1 MAISLLN
8 NISALQAENQ
18 LNQTSNNLQST
29 LFQLSSGSRLNSGAD
44 DPAGLEIANGL
55 QANITALNQS
65 ATNANEGVGLAQT
78 ADGALA
84 QVTTLLNRATT
95 LATEAANGTNTGT
108 QSTALDTEFTSI
120 KNEIDQIGL
129 NTTYNGTS
137 VFQAGTTSIFLSD
150 GGAAETLTTA
160 TIGVTPG
167 ALSQASLALDNT
179 TLLATGTFG
188 QPGYV
193 SGQQNSVAALAQITA
208 AVQSVAGS
216 RAGLGA
222 SINRLNAAQGV
233 ETAQVQ
239 NLTQAEDGITA
250 ANIPQEVANL
260 SKFSVLNQTG
270 ISALTQANTQLQNI
284 LGLFR

>member
-8 NISALQAENQ
+8 NIAALQAENQ

-55 QANITALNQS
+55 EANITALNQS

-84 QVTTLLNRATT
+84 QVTNLLNRATT
-95 LATEAANGTNTGT
+95 LATEAANGTNTGA
-108 QSTALDTEFTSI
+108 QLTALNTEYTSI
-120 KNEIDQIGL
+120 QNEINQIGL
-129 NTTYNGTS
+129 NTTFNGTS

-150 GGAAETLTTA
+150 GGAAETLANA
-160 TIGVTPG
+160 TIGVSPG
-167 ALSQASLALDNT
+167 TLAASGAGGLGLTAGLTSTANAATALTQITSAIQT
-179 TLLATGTFG
+179 
-188 QPGYV
+188 
-193 SGQQNSVAALAQITA
+193 VAATRGSLGA
-208 AVQSVAGS
+208 AV
-216 RAGLGA
+216 
-222 SINRLNAAQGV
+222 NRLNAASNV

-239 NLTQAEDGITA
+239 NLTSAEDGITA
-250 ANIPQEVANL
+250 ANIPQEVTKL
-260 SKFSVLNQTG
+260 SQFSVLDQTG
-270 ISALTQANTQLQNI
+270 ISSLTQANNSLQNI

>member
-8 NISALQAENQ
+8 NISALQAENN

-84 QVTTLLNRATT
+84 QVTNLLNRATT
-95 LATEAANGTNTGT
+95 LATEAANGTNTPG
-108 QSTALDTEFTSI
+108 QLTALNTEFTSI
-120 KNEIDQIGL
+120 KSEIDQIGQ

-150 GGAAETLTTA
+150 GGAAETLANA
-160 TIGVTPG
+160 TIAVSPG
-167 ALSQASLALDNT
+167 ALSQASLALDTT
-179 TLLATGTFG
+179 TLVASGSGPSAQTGA
-188 QPGYV
+188 
-193 SGQQNSVAALAQITA
+193 QNAVAALAAITA
-208 AVQSVAGS
+208 AVQSVASSRGS
-216 RAGLGA
+216 LGA
-222 SINRLNAAQGV
+222 AVNRLNAASAV

-239 NLTQAEDGITA
+239 NLTSAEDGITA

-260 SKFSVLNQTG
+260 SKYSVLNQTG
-270 ISALTQANTQLQNI
+270 ISSLTQANTQLQNI

>member
-18 LNQTSNNLQST
+18 LNQTANNLQST

-55 QANITALNQS
+55 EANITALNQS

-84 QVTTLLNRATT
+84 QVTNLLNRATT
-95 LATEAANGTNTGT
+95 LATEAANGTNTG
-108 QSTALDTEFTSI
+108 QQLIALDTEYTSI
-120 KNEIDQIGL
+120 KAEIDQIGL

-137 VFQAGTTSIFLSD
+137 VFTGGTTSIFLSD
-150 GGAAETLTTA
+150 GGASETLATA
-160 TIGVTPG
+160 TIGINAGTISSAG
-167 ALSQASLALDNT
+167 LGLATALDT
-179 TLLATGTFG
+179 QADAVT
-188 QPGYV
+188 
-193 SGQQNSVAALAQITA
+193 ALAQITA
-208 AVQSVAGS
+208 AVQTVAGS

-222 SINRLNAAQGV
+222 SINRLTAAQGV

-239 NLTQAEDGITA
+239 NLTSAEDGITA

-260 SKFSVLNQTG
+260 SKFSVLDQTG
-270 ISALTQANTQLQNI
+270 ISALTQANNQLQNI
-284 LGLFR
+284 LALFR

>member
-8 NISALQAENQ
+8 NISALRAENN
-18 LNQTSNNLQST
+18 LNQTANNLEST

-84 QVTTLLNRATT
+84 QVTNLLNRATT
-95 LATEAANGTNTGT
+95 LATEAANGTNSAG
-108 QSTALDTEFTSI
+108 QLTALDTEYTSI
-120 KNEIDQIGL
+120 KAEIDQIGL

-137 VFQAGTTSIFLSD
+137 VFTGGTTSIFLSD
-150 GGAAETLTTA
+150 GGAAETLANA
-160 TIGVTPG
+160 TIGITTNT
-167 ALSQASLALDNT
+167 LSSAVLGLAGNLTTQANA
-179 TLLATGTFG
+179 AT
-188 QPGYV
+188 
-193 SGQQNSVAALAQITA
+193 ALAQITGAVTTVA
-208 AVQSVAGS
+208 ADRGS
-216 RAGLGA
+216 LGA
-222 SINRLNAAQGV
+222 SINRLNAASGV

-239 NLTQAEDGITA
+239 NLTSAEDGITA

-260 SKFSVLNQTG
+260 SKYSVLDQTG

>member
-8 NISALQAENQ
+8 NIASLEAENN
-18 LNQTSNNLQST
+18 LNQTANNLQST
-29 LFQLSSGSRLNSGAD
+29 LFQLSSGSRINSGAD

-84 QVTTLLNRATT
+84 QVTNLLNRATT
-95 LATEAANGTNTGT
+95 LATEAANGTNTGS
-108 QSTALDTEFTSI
+108 QLAALNTEFTSI
-120 KNEIDQIGL
+120 KAEIDQIGL
-129 NTTYNGTS
+129 NTTYNSTS
-137 VFQAGTTSIFLSD
+137 VFQATTTSIFLSD
-150 GGAAETLTTA
+150 GGAAETLATA

-167 ALSQASLALDNT
+167 TLSSAGLGLTTALDT
-179 TLLATGTFG
+179 QADAVT
-188 QPGYV
+188 
-193 SGQQNSVAALAQITA
+193 ALAQITT
-208 AVQSVAGS
+208 AVQGVAAS

-222 SINRLNAAQGV
+222 SINRLSAAQGV

-239 NLTQAEDGITA
+239 NLTSAEDGITA

-260 SKFSVLNQTG
+260 SKYSVLDQTG
-270 ISALTQANTQLQNI
+270 ISALTQANNALQNI

>member
-8 NISALQAENQ
+8 NIASLEAQNN
-18 LNQTSNNLQST
+18 LNQTANNLQST
-29 LFQLSSGSRLNSGAD
+29 LFQLSSGSRINSGAD

-78 ADGALA
+78 ADGALS
-84 QVTTLLNRATT
+84 QVTNLLNRATT
-95 LATEAANGTNTGT
+95 LATEAANGTNTGN
-108 QSTALDTEFTSI
+108 QLTALNTEFTSI
-120 KNEIDQIGL
+120 KAEIDQIGL
-129 NTTYNGTS
+129 NTTYNSTS
-137 VFQAGTTSIFLSD
+137 VFQATTTSIFLSD
-150 GGAAETLTTA
+150 GGAAETLATA

-167 ALSQASLALDNT
+167 TLSSAGLGLTTALDT
-179 TLLATGTFG
+179 QADAVT
-188 QPGYV
+188 
-193 SGQQNSVAALAQITA
+193 ALAQITT
-208 AVQSVAGS
+208 AVQGVAAS

-222 SINRLNAAQGV
+222 SINRLSAAQGV

-239 NLTQAEDGITA
+239 NLTSAEDGITA

-260 SKFSVLNQTG
+260 SKYSVLDQTG
-270 ISALTQANTQLQNI
+270 ISALTQANNALQNI

>member
-8 NISALQAENQ
+8 NISALQAENN
-18 LNQTSNNLQST
+18 LNQTSNSLQST

-84 QVTTLLNRATT
+84 QVTNLLNRATT
-95 LATEAANGTNTGT
+95 LATEAANGTNTAG
-108 QSTALDTEFTSI
+108 QLTALNTEFTSI
-120 KNEIDQIGL
+120 KSEIDQIGQ

-150 GGAAETLTTA
+150 GGAAETLSTA
-160 TIGVTPG
+160 TIGVAPNTLSSAG
-167 ALSQASLALDNT
+167 LGLSTALDTQANAVTALS
-179 TLLATGTFG
+179 
-188 QPGYV
+188 
-193 SGQQNSVAALAQITA
+193 QITA
-208 AVQSVAGS
+208 AIQTVASTRGS
-216 RAGLGA
+216 LGA
-222 SINRLNAAQGV
+222 AVNRLNAASNV
-233 ETAQVQ
+233 ATAQVQ
-239 NLTQAEDGITA
+239 NLTAAEDGITA

-260 SKFSVLNQTG
+260 SKYSVLNQTG
-270 ISALTQANTQLQNI
+270 ISSLTQANTQLQNI

>member
-8 NISALQAENQ
+8 NISALEAENN

-29 LFQLSSGSRLNSGAD
+29 LFQLSSGSRINSGAD

-84 QVTTLLNRATT
+84 QVTNLLNRATT
-95 LATEAANGTNTGT
+95 LATEAANGTNTG
-108 QSTALDTEFTSI
+108 QQLTALNTEYTSI
-120 KNEIDQIGL
+120 KAEIDQIGL

-137 VFQAGTTSIFLSD
+137 VFQATTTSIFLSD
-150 GGAAETLTTA
+150 GGAAETLATS

-167 ALSQASLALDNT
+167 TLSSTGLGLSTALDSQADAVTALSQIT
-179 TLLATGTFG
+179 T
-188 QPGYV
+188 
-193 SGQQNSVAALAQITA
+193 
-208 AVQSVAGS
+208 AVQTVAGS

-233 ETAQVQ
+233 ETSQVQ
-239 NLTQAEDGITA
+239 NLTSAEDGITA

-260 SKFSVLNQTG
+260 SKYSVLDQTG
-270 ISALTQANTQLQNI
+270 ISALTQANNTLQNI

>member
-8 NISALQAENQ
+8 NIAALQAENQ
-18 LNQTSNNLQST
+18 LDQTSNNLQST

-84 QVTTLLNRATT
+84 QVTDLLNRATT
-95 LATEAANGTNTGT
+95 LATEAANGTNTGA
-108 QSTALDTEFTSI
+108 QLTALNTEYTSI
-120 KNEIDQIGL
+120 KAEIDQIGL

-137 VFQAGTTSIFLSD
+137 VFSTGTTSIFLSD
-150 GGAAETLTTA
+150 GGAAETLANA
-160 TIGVTPG
+160 TIAVSPGTLSSAELGLATALDTQADAVT
-167 ALSQASLALDNT
+167 ALS
-179 TLLATGTFG
+179 
-188 QPGYV
+188 
-193 SGQQNSVAALAQITA
+193 QITA
-208 AVQSVAGS
+208 AVQTVAGS

-239 NLTQAEDGITA
+239 NLTSAEDAITA
-250 ANIPQEVANL
+250 ANIPEEVTRL
-260 SKFSVLNQTG
+260 SQYSVLDQTG
-270 ISALTQANTQLQNI
+270 ISSLTQANNSLQNI
-284 LGLFR
+284 LALFR

>member
-8 NISALQAENQ
+8 NISALQAENN
-18 LNQTSNNLQST
+18 LKQTSANLQST

-95 LATEAANGTNTGT
+95 LATEAANGTNTGL
-108 QSTALDTEFTSI
+108 QLTALDTEFTSI
-120 KNEIDQIGL
+120 KAEIDQIGQ

-137 VFQAGTTSIFLSD
+137 VFAAGTTSIFLSD
-150 GGAAETLTTA
+150 GGAAETLANA
-160 TIGVTPG
+160 TIAVTPG
-167 ALSQASLALDNT
+167 ALSQFSLALDTT
-179 TLLATGTFG
+179 TLVPTTDPTTGVVT
-188 QPGYV
+188 
-193 SGQQNSVAALAQITA
+193 SGQENAVTALAAITA

-239 NLTQAEDGITA
+239 NLTEAEDAITA

-260 SKFSVLNQTG
+260 SKYSVLNQTG

>member
-8 NISALQAENQ
+8 NISALQAENN
-18 LNQTSNNLQST
+18 LNQTSNSLQST

-84 QVTTLLNRATT
+84 QVTNLLNRATT
-95 LATEAANGTNTGT
+95 LATEAANGTNTAG
-108 QSTALDTEFTSI
+108 QLTALNTEFTSI
-120 KNEIDQIGL
+120 KSEIDQIGQ

-150 GGAAETLTTA
+150 GGAAETLSTA
-160 TIGVTPG
+160 TIGVAPNTLSSAG
-167 ALSQASLALDNT
+167 LGLSTALDTQANAVTALS
-179 TLLATGTFG
+179 
-188 QPGYV
+188 
-193 SGQQNSVAALAQITA
+193 QITA
-208 AVQSVAGS
+208 AIQTVASTRGS
-216 RAGLGA
+216 LGA
-222 SINRLNAAQGV
+222 AVNRLNAASNV
-233 ETAQVQ
+233 ATAQVQ
-239 NLTQAEDGITA
+239 NLTAAEDGITA

-260 SKFSVLNQTG
+260 SKYSVLNQTG
-270 ISALTQANTQLQNI
+270 ISSLTQANTQLQNI
-284 LGLFR
+284 LGPFR

>member
-84 QVTTLLNRATT
+84 QVTNLLNRATT
-95 LATEAANGTNTGT
+95 LATEAANGTNTLA
-108 QSTALDTEFTSI
+108 QSGALDTEFQSI
-120 KNEIDQIGL
+120 KDEITQIGT

-137 VFQAGTTSIFLSD
+137 VFAAGTTSIFLSD
-150 GGAAETLTTA
+150 GGAAETLATA
-160 TIGVTPG
+160 TIAVSPG
-167 ALSQASLALDNT
+167 ALSATTLALNT
-179 TLLATGTFG
+179 TSLTGGTTAAA
-188 QPGYV
+188 Q
-193 SGQQNSVAALAQITA
+193 SNAAAALVAITA
-208 AVQSVAGS
+208 AVQTVASTRGS
-216 RAGLGA
+216 LGA
-222 SINRLNAAQGV
+222 SINRLNAASAV

-239 NLTQAEDGITA
+239 NLTAAEDGITA

-260 SKFSVLNQTG
+260 SKYSVLDQTG
-270 ISALTQANTQLQNI
+270 ISSLTQANNALQNI

>member
-18 LNQTSNNLQST
+18 LQQTANNLQST

-84 QVTTLLNRATT
+84 QVTNLLNRATT
-95 LATEAANGTNTGT
+95 LATEAANGTNTGNNL
-108 QSTALDTEFTSI
+108 TALDTEYTSI
-120 KNEIDQIGL
+120 KAEIDQIGL
-129 NTTYNGTS
+129 NTTYNGQS
-137 VFQAGTTSIFLSD
+137 VFTGGTTSIFLSD
-150 GGAAETLTTA
+150 GGASETLATA
-160 TIGVTPG
+160 TIGIAPGTVSSAGLGLATALDSQADAVT
-167 ALSQASLALDNT
+167 ALS
-179 TLLATGTFG
+179 
-188 QPGYV
+188 
-193 SGQQNSVAALAQITA
+193 QITA
-208 AVQSVAGS
+208 AVQTVAGS

-239 NLTQAEDGITA
+239 NLTSAEDGITA
-250 ANIPQEVANL
+250 ANIPQQVANL
-260 SKFSVLNQTG
+260 SKYSVLDQTG
-270 ISALTQANTQLQNI
+270 ISALTQANNALQNI

>member
-18 LNQTSNNLQST
+18 LNQTANNLQST
-29 LFQLSSGSRLNSGAD
+29 LFQLSSGSRINSGAD

-84 QVTTLLNRATT
+84 QVTNLLNRATT
-95 LATEAANGTNTGT
+95 LATEAANGTNTAG
-108 QSTALDTEFTSI
+108 QLTALNTEYTSI
-120 KNEIDQIGL
+120 KAEINQIGL
-129 NTTYNGTS
+129 NTTYNSTS
-137 VFQAGTTSIFLSD
+137 VFTGTTTSIFLSD
-150 GGAAETLTTA
+150 GGALETLANA

-167 ALSQASLALDNT
+167 TLTTAGLGLTGNLSTQAGAATELAN
-179 TLLATGTFG
+179 
-188 QPGYV
+188 
-193 SGQQNSVAALAQITA
+193 ITA
-208 AVQSVAGS
+208 AIQTVAATRGS
-216 RAGLGA
+216 LGA
-222 SINRLNAAQGV
+222 AVNRLNAASGV
-233 ETAQVQ
+233 ETSQVQ
-239 NLTQAEDGITA
+239 NLTAAEDGITA

-260 SKFSVLNQTG
+260 SKYSVLDQTG
-270 ISALTQANTQLQNI
+270 ISSLTQANTQLQNI

>member
-8 NISALQAENQ
+8 NISALQAENN
-18 LNQTSNNLQST
+18 LKQTSANLQST

-95 LATEAANGTNTGT
+95 LATEAANGTNTGL
-108 QSTALDTEFTSI
+108 QLTALDTEFTSI
-120 KNEIDQIGL
+120 KAEIDQIGQ

-137 VFQAGTTSIFLSD
+137 VFAAGTTSIFLSD
-150 GGAAETLTTA
+150 GGASETLANA
-160 TIGVTPG
+160 TIAVTPG
-167 ALSQASLALDNT
+167 ALSQASLALDAT
-179 TLLATGTFG
+179 TLVPTTDPTTGFVT
-188 QPGYV
+188 
-193 SGQQNSVAALAQITA
+193 SGQQNAVTALAAITA

-239 NLTQAEDGITA
+239 NLTEAEDAITA

-260 SKFSVLNQTG
+260 SKYSVLNQTG

>member
-8 NISALQAENQ
+8 NIASLEAENN
-18 LNQTSNNLQST
+18 LNQTANNLQST
-29 LFQLSSGSRLNSGAD
+29 LFQLSSGSRINSGAD

-84 QVTTLLNRATT
+84 QVTNLLNRATT
-95 LATEAANGTNTGT
+95 LATEAANGTNTGS
-108 QSTALDTEFTSI
+108 QLSALDTEYTSI
-120 KNEIDQIGL
+120 KAEIDQIGL
-129 NTTYNGTS
+129 NTTYNSTS
-137 VFQAGTTSIFLSD
+137 AFQATTTSIFLSD
-150 GGAAETLTTA
+150 GGAAETLATA

-167 ALSQASLALDNT
+167 TLSSAGLGLSTALDIQVDAVT
-179 TLLATGTFG
+179 
-188 QPGYV
+188 
-193 SGQQNSVAALAQITA
+193 ALAQITSAIQGVA
-208 AVQSVAGS
+208 AS

-222 SINRLNAAQGV
+222 SINRLSAAQGV

-239 NLTQAEDGITA
+239 NLTSAEDGITA

-260 SKFSVLNQTG
+260 SKYSVLDQTG
-270 ISALTQANTQLQNI
+270 ISALTQANNALQNI

>member
-84 QVTTLLNRATT
+84 QVTNLLNRATT
-95 LATEAANGTNTGT
+95 LATEAANGTNTAG
-108 QSTALDTEFTSI
+108 QLTALNTEFTSI
-120 KNEIDQIGL
+120 KSEIDQIGQ

-150 GGAAETLTTA
+150 GGAAETLSTA
-160 TIGVTPG
+160 TIGVAPNTLSSAG
-167 ALSQASLALDNT
+167 LGLSTALDTQANAVTALS
-179 TLLATGTFG
+179 
-188 QPGYV
+188 
-193 SGQQNSVAALAQITA
+193 QITA
-208 AVQSVAGS
+208 AIQTVASTRGS
-216 RAGLGA
+216 LGA
-222 SINRLNAAQGV
+222 AVNRLNAASNV
-233 ETAQVQ
+233 ATAQVQ
-239 NLTQAEDGITA
+239 NLTAAEDGITA

-260 SKFSVLNQTG
+260 SKYSVLNQTG
-270 ISALTQANTQLQNI
+270 ISSLTQANTQLQNI

>member
-29 LFQLSSGSRLNSGAD
+29 LFQLSSGSRINSGAD

-84 QVTTLLNRATT
+84 QVTNLLNRATT
-95 LATEAANGTNTGT
+95 LATEAANGTNSST
-108 QSTALDTEFTSI
+108 QLTALNTEYVSI
-120 KNEIDQIGL
+120 QNEIAQIGT
-129 NTTYNGTS
+129 NTNYNGQS
-137 VFQAGTTSIFLSD
+137 VFTASTTSIFLSD
-150 GGAAETLTTA
+150 G
-160 TIGVTPG
+160 VTSGQIAVSAG
-167 ALSQASLALDNT
+167 ALT
-179 TLLATGTFG
+179 
-188 QPGYV
+188 V
-193 SGQQNSVAALAQITA
+193 
-208 AVQSVAGS
+208 
-216 RAGLGA
+216 AGLGLTA
-222 SINRLNAAQGV
+222 SGFTTANGASTELSKITSAIQTVAQSRGTLGAAVNRLNAAENV
-233 ETAQVQ
+233 ATAQVQ
-239 NLTQAEDGITA
+239 NLTSAEDGITA

-260 SKFSVLNQTG
+260 SKYSVLDQTG
-270 ISALTQANTQLQNI
+270 ISSLTQANTQLQNI

>member
-8 NISALQAENQ
+8 NISALQAENELQ
-18 LNQTSNNLQST
+18 QTANNLQST

-95 LATEAANGTNTGT
+95 LATEAANGTNSST
-108 QSTALDTEFTSI
+108 QLTALNTEYQSI
-120 KNEIDQIGL
+120 QAEITQIGT
-129 NTTYNGTS
+129 NTNYNGTA
-137 VFQAGTTSIFLSD
+137 VFGSSTTSIFLSD
-150 GGAAETLTTA
+150 GTTSGYIAIAA
-160 TIGVTPG
+160 G
-167 ALSQASLALDNT
+167 ALAASGVNSLGLTSGGFT
-179 TLLATGTFG
+179 TQDAASTELTKITSA
-188 QPGYV
+188 V
-193 SGQQNSVAALAQITA
+193 EAVAA
-208 AVQSVAGS
+208 S
-216 RAGLGA
+216 RASLGA

-239 NLTQAEDGITA
+239 NLTSAEDGITA

-260 SKFSVLNQTG
+260 SKYSVLDQTG

>member
-8 NISALQAENQ
+8 NIAALQAENE
-18 LNQTSNNLQST
+18 LNQTANNLQDT

-65 ATNANEGVGLAQT
+65 AINANEGIGLAQT

-84 QVTTLLNRATT
+84 QVTNVLNRATT
-95 LATEAANGTNTGT
+95 LATEAANGTNTGN
-108 QSTALDTEFTSI
+108 QLAALATEFTSI
-120 KNEIDQIGL
+120 KAEIDQIGL

-137 VFQAGTTSIFLSD
+137 VFTGSTTSIFLSD
-150 GGAAETLTTA
+150 GGATETLANA
-160 TIGVTPG
+160 TVGITPG
-167 ALSQASLALDNT
+167 ALSSAGLGLTTPLDSQADAVT
-179 TLLATGTFG
+179 
-188 QPGYV
+188 
-193 SGQQNSVAALAQITA
+193 ALAQITE
-208 AVQSVAGS
+208 AVQAVAAS

-222 SINRLNAAQGV
+222 SINRLTAAQGV

-239 NLTQAEDGITA
+239 NLTSAEDGITA

-260 SKFSVLNQTG
+260 SKYSVLDQTG
-270 ISALTQANTQLQNI
+270 IAALTQANNALQNI
-284 LGLFR
+284 LGLFK

>member
-8 NISALQAENQ
+8 NISALQAENE
-18 LNQTSNNLQST
+18 LNQTANNLQST

-84 QVTTLLNRATT
+84 QVTNLLNRATT
-95 LATEAANGTNTGT
+95 LATEAANGTNTGA
-108 QSTALDTEFTSI
+108 QLGALATEYTSI
-120 KNEIDQIGL
+120 KAEIDQIGL

-137 VFQAGTTSIFLSD
+137 VFTATTTSIFLSD
-150 GGAAETLTTA
+150 GGAAETLANA
-160 TIGVTPG
+160 TIGIDPG
-167 ALSQASLALDNT
+167 SLSSAGLGLATALDSQADAVT
-179 TLLATGTFG
+179 
-188 QPGYV
+188 
-193 SGQQNSVAALAQITA
+193 ALAQITA
-208 AVQSVAGS
+208 AVQTVAVS

-239 NLTQAEDGITA
+239 NLTSAEDSITA

-260 SKFSVLNQTG
+260 SKYSVLDQTG
-270 ISALTQANTQLQNI
+270 ISALTQANNTLQNI